1 MARNSLVA
9 DLISRATTVRQI
21 LSYFSSGKRI
31 FLLPILII
39 ILLSGVLLVLA
50 GGISYVTP
58 FVYVIF

>member
-1 MARNSLVA
+1 MARGGHVA
-9 DLISRATTVRQI
+9 NLISRATTVGQI
-21 LSYFSSGKRI
+21 LSYFSTGKRI

-39 ILLSGVLLVLA
+39 ILLSAVLLVLA